1 MTRDCQNPLQK
12 YLQTTEM
19 IQKPPVANLRGRAD
33 PLLRSRGSWRARG
46 AWGGTQITNFWCKP
60 CSNKPMF
67 SGVLSHVK
75 CPSSSYRALA
85 SASRGSR
92 GRALSWAG
100 VGGGAEPQRWRR
112 AGAVRGRGDAG
123 VPQKP
128 LGPSRRWRPRRRLAR
143 RIRHHFRQEWM
154 RFGIYTPQRST

>member
-1 MTRDCQNPLQK
+1 MPPKKCLRT
-12 YLQTTEM
+12 
-19 IQKPPVANLRGRAD
+19 PVANLRGRAD

-46 AWGGTQITNFWCKP
+46 AWGGTQNCDFWCKP

-75 CPSSSYRALA
+75 CRSSSYRALA

-112 AGAVRGRGDAG
+112 AGAVRGGGDAG

-154 RFGIYTPQRST
+154 RFCIYTPQRST